1 MKGDK
6 TSTLDEFF
14 DKQDWNNYRTTV
26 HALKSTSLTIGAVH
40 LSEDAKALE
49 MAAKDEDAEYIRSHH
64 KDTIEEYVK
73 LIDQLNKILD

>member
-1 MKGDK
+1 M
-6 TSTLDEFF
+6 
-14 DKQDWNNYRTTV
+14 
-26 HALKSTSLTIGAVH
+26 
-40 LSEDAKALE
+40 SEAAKALE